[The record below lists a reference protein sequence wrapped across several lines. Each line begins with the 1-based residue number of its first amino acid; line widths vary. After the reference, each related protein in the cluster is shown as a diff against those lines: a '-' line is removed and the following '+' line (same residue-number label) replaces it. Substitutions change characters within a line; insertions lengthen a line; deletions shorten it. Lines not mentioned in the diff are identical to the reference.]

1 MNIHDQINEHFSD
14 MGQEAKPIKLSDL
27 EAEALRK
34 AREHE
39 DYERGVADCIK
50 GVKHEDQSEAYN
62 AGYGQEYSYQ
72 MAAQGRLCHE

>member
-1 MNIHDQINEHFSD
+1 MAFTQYE
-14 MGQEAKPIKLSDL
+14 EAQFKSIMLGGDGKLSEI

-50 GVKHEDQSEAYN
+50 GVKHEDQGAAYN

>member
-1 MNIHDQINEHFSD
+1 MTFTQYE
-14 MGQEAKPIKLSDL
+14 EAQFKSIMLGGDGKLSEI

-34 AREHE
+34 AR

-72 MAAQGRLCHE
+72 MSQQGVCRGFEQA